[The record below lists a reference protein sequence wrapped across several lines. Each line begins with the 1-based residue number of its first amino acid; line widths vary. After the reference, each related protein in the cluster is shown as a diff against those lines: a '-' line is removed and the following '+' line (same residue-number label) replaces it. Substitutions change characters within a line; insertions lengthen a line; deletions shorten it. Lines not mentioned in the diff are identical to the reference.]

1 MLFLPQIDKDEA
13 LDRYMKE
20 IANSRPLSS
29 EREVELAKRIKRG
42 DEAARNE
49 LVEANLRFVVTIA
62 NEYKSE
68 AVPLSDRISAGNIG
82 LITAAER
89 FDETKGFRFISYA
102 VWWIR
107 QAILQCIAEYSRVV
121 RIPLNQIDLLQRIKR
136 FNEEKHQAA
145 GVWPSHQEI
154 ADEFNVSQYQVS
166 CTLAV
171 GQRTQSLDAT
181 FTPDDEGSLMEI
193 VADPNQLPPD
203 NSMLQF
209 ALAAEIEAALETLT
223 EREATVVSLYF
234 GLRGGS
240 EHTLAEIG
248 RLLRLTRE
256 RVRQIKVRA
265 LQRLKFKARST
276 RLRQYCTGAESD
288 SLGPIT
294 PKLGLA
300 GLANRPKPQPFRHRR

>member
-1 MLFLPQIDKDEA
+1 MLFLPQINKDEV

-121 RIPLNQIDLLQRIKR
+121 RVPLNQIDLLIRIKR
-136 FNEEKHQAA
+136 FSEEKHQAA

-166 CTLAV
+166 CTLAT

-193 VADPNQLPPD
+193 VADPNQIPPD

-209 ALAAEIEAALETLT
+209 ALGAEIEAALETLT
-223 EREATVVSLYF
+223 KREATVVSLYY

-248 RLLRLTRE
+248 KQLGLTRE
-256 RVRQIKVRA
+256 RVRQIKEKALRKLHHPA
-265 LQRLKFKARST
+265 RGKKLQRYAVEEGLTEPPAVIYGIAST
-276 RLRQYCTGAESD
+276 
-288 SLGPIT
+288 
-294 PKLGLA
+294 K
-300 GLANRPKPQPFRHRR
+300 LANNPPRR